1 MGSKLRGT
9 LYNYVVIP
17 EVFLIIFWLNTLENQ
32 FCLTV
37 LDSVKLNFLIK
48 GIFSEER
55 VARQFN

>member
-1 MGSKLRGT
+1 MGSKLRWT

-17 EVFLIIFWLNTLENQ
+17 EVFLIIFWLSNLENQ

-48 GIFSEER
+48 GIFFR
-55 VARQFN
+55 RKGC